1 MWQMSTHANA
11 MLFCYE
17 ISLLKFYA
25 LLSWNLYCSDL
36 GTLCV
41 KKKISKNCI
50 SGEKITNMRSAP
62 FLQCQ
67 YFNWN
72 CYSNPSFTDTKRFF
86 TATDTDTK
94 ILICLSFKH
103 RHQLIS
109 SSAHCQHQHQG
120 QLSSYAH
127 LCLISISICISSS
140 ISISISSSAIL
151 LRNAF
156 RAKNGIRWEKFPNS
170 KAANHGLC

>member
-1 MWQMSTHANA
+1 M
-11 MLFCYE
+11 E
-17 ISLLKFYA
+17 
-25 LLSWNLYCSDL
+25 
-36 GTLCV
+36 
-41 KKKISKNCI
+41 KISKNCI

-109 SSAHCQHQHQG
+109 SSAHSQHQHQR

-127 LCLISISICISSS
+127 LCLISISICISTSTS
-140 ISISISSSAIL
+140 ISFSISSSAIL

>member
-11 MLFCYE
+11 MLFCFE
-17 ISLLKFYA
+17 ISLLQFYA
-25 LLSWNLYCSDL
+25 LLSRNLICSDL

-41 KKKISKNCI
+41 EKKISKNCI

-62 FLQCQ
+62 FWQCQ
-67 YFNWN
+67 YFHWN

-86 TATDTDTK
+86 KATDTDTE

-140 ISISISSSAIL
+140 ISISIISSDSIVSP
-151 LRNAF
+151 
-156 RAKNGIRWEKFPNS
+156 KSPNFVIF
-170 KAANHGLC
+170 LFLWV

>member
-1 MWQMSTHANA
+1 
-11 MLFCYE
+11 MLFCFE
-17 ISLLKFYA
+17 ISLLQFYA
-25 LLSWNLYCSDL
+25 FLSQNLIFSDL
-36 GTLCV
+36 GTLWV
-41 KKKISKNCI
+41 EKISKNCI

-120 QLSSYAH
+120 QLSSYAY
-127 LCLISISICISSS
+127 LFL
-140 ISISISSSAIL
+140 ISISSSITIITRFPDTINSPDSLNPSDLSESPKSPDTPDLPDL
-151 LRNAF
+151 LDQ
-156 RAKNGIRWEKFPNS
+156 
-170 KAANHGLC
+170 

>member
-1 MWQMSTHANA
+1 MCVMWQMSTHANA

-62 FLQCQ
+62 FWQCQ
-67 YFNWN
+67 YFHWN

-86 TATDTDTK
+86 NETKFSDTVYRYSHMF
-94 ILICLSFKH
+94 IFLSIGISISISFS
-103 RHQLIS
+103 IS
-109 SSAHCQHQHQG
+109 SSAH
-120 QLSSYAH
+120 L
-127 LCLISISICISSS
+127 LIVS
-140 ISISISSSAIL
+140 ISISVSSSSSAHL
-151 LRNAF
+151 LICSSAHML
-156 RAKNGIRWEKFPNS
+156 ICS
-170 KAANHGLC
+170 